1 MSLIRARPHAFME
14 IDHEIQCMFY
24 CHSPQSTDSR
34 RVGVSYKQ
42 KYVHLVLRKL
52 PGKSVVRLID
62 CLDMT
67 IAVDWDVKLQ
77 TKTVC
82 KGYQHTTK
90 DVCGSALA
98 VF

>member
-1 MSLIRARPHAFME
+1 MKYVLLSFSSSA
-14 IDHEIQCMFY
+14 
-24 CHSPQSTDSR
+24 DSR
-34 RVGVSYKQ
+34 RVVVSYKR
-42 KYVHLVLRKL
+42 KYVHLVLVNYREKR
-52 PGKSVVRLID
+52 VVRLTD

-77 TKTVC
+77 TKTIC

-98 VF
+98 IFKTNVWSTEMMYALFTI